1 LKTLDLIIRQVS
13 IVTGSKTWVGDVA
26 VSGEKIV
33 QMAPKILDHA
43 SQEIS
48 GAGLHLI
55 PGVIDTQVHFREPG
69 LTHKE
74 DLESASMA
82 AACGG
87 VTSFLEMPNT
97 KPQTTD
103 VAALKDKLWR
113 AENKSLV
120 DFSFFAGATNDNL
133 SQLKVMEKMPG
144 CPGTKIFVG
153 SSTGNMLVDDENI
166 LRSYFRTLK
175 RPIAIHSE
183 DEALL
188 QKNKIIREFSTTA
201 LDHERWRSREVA
213 LSSTKKI
220 IRLAQDTGKKIH
232 ILHITSKEE
241 IEYLAKHKNI
251 CTVEVLPQ
259 HLTLIAPEC
268 YFELGTKAQMNP
280 PIRYLQDN
288 QALWEGIRNGTI
300 DVIGSD
306 HAPHTILEKQKGPV
320 HAPSGLPGV
329 QTMLPLMLEHVH
341 QKKLTLNHVV
351 KLLCENPATLYG
363 IYNKGFLQE
372 DFDADFNLIDLNT
385 TTTIQNKDM
394 KSKCGWTPYDG
405 KTIHGKILATFLR
418 GKKIVDNGEL
428 RHNRGGRALNFKESI

>member
-1 LKTLDLIIRQVS
+1 LKTIDLIIRQIS
-13 IVTGSKTWVGDVA
+13 IVTGSNTWVGDVA
-26 VSGEKIV
+26 VCGEKIV
-33 QMAPKILDHA
+33 MVAAKISERAD
-43 SQEIS
+43 QEIS
-48 GAGLHLI
+48 GSGLHLI

-69 LTHKE
+69 SMHKE
-74 DLESASMA
+74 DLETATMA

-103 VAALKDKLWR
+103 TAALKDKLWR

-133 SQLKVMEKMPG
+133 GDLLVMEKMPG

-166 LRSYFRTLK
+166 LRSYFKALK

-188 QKNKIIREFSTTA
+188 QKNKVIRDFSTTA
-201 LDHERWRSREVA
+201 ADHERWRSREVA
-213 LSSTKKI
+213 FSSTQKI
-220 IRLAQDTGKKIH
+220 IRLAYETGKKIH
-232 ILHITSKEE
+232 ILHISSKEE
-241 IEYLAKHKNI
+241 IEFLAKHKNI

-259 HLTLIAPEC
+259 HLTLHAPDC
-268 YFELGTKAQMNP
+268 YQKLGTLAQMNP
-280 PIRYLQDN
+280 PIRHLQD
-288 QALWEGIRNGTI
+288 QRSLWEGITNGTI

-306 HAPHTILEKQKGPV
+306 HAPHTIAEKQKGPV

-341 QKKLTLNHVV
+341 QKKLTLNHLV
-351 KLLCENPATLYG
+351 KLLCENPAKLYS
-363 IYNKGFLQE
+363 IYNKGFLQP
-372 DFDADFNLIDLNT
+372 DMDADFNLLDLNALT
-385 TTTIQNKDM
+385 KIENKDM
-394 KSKCGWTPYDG
+394 KSKCGWTPYHG
-405 KTIHGKILATFLR
+405 KTIHGKILATYLR

-428 RHNRGGRALNFKESI
+428 QNNRGGRALNFKESI